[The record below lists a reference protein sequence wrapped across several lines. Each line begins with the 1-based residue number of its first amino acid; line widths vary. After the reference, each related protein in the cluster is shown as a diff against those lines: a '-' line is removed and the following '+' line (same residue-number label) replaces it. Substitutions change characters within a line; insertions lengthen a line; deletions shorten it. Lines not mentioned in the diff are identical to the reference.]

1 MKSETVTIVQTL
13 LDVAQKIIYSVKKH
27 NMR

>member
-13 LDVAQKIIYSVKKH
+13 LDVAQKIIYSVIKH